1 MERPLADIRQV
12 NPDYFRTMGIP
23 LRSGRI
29 FDETDRSRRLALVSA
44 KTAESL
50 WPGQNVIGKRFRVG
64 GGDDS
69 PLIEVAGIVGDVRS
83 VSLNKGPSLT
93 VYLPYW
99 QRFYSQASLAVK
111 TVRDP
116 VGASSGIR
124 MAIRQMDPDMPV
136 PGFRT
141 MQSIVTESVAE
152 RRFQMRLVLLFA
164 VIATL
169 LAILGIYGVV
179 SYSVAQRTN
188 EMGIRIALGAQPGGI
203 TRMLLRQGLLPVAT
217 GVAVGVVASIALGRV
232 LRSLLFGVGAAD
244 PITICAVVS
253 LLAGVAAAATWLP
266 AHRATRVDPVTA
278 LRYE

>member
-1 MERPLADIRQV
+1 
-12 NPDYFRTMGIP
+12 
-23 LRSGRI
+23 
-29 FDETDRSRRLALVSA
+29 
-44 KTAESL
+44 
-50 WPGQNVIGKRFRVG
+50 
-64 GGDDS
+64 
-69 PLIEVAGIVGDVRS
+69 
-83 VSLNKGPSLT
+83 
-93 VYLPYW
+93 
-99 QRFYSQASLAVK
+99 
-111 TVRDP
+111 
-116 VGASSGIR
+116 
-124 MAIRQMDPDMPV
+124 
-136 PGFRT
+136 
-141 MQSIVTESVAE
+141 
-152 RRFQMRLVLLFA
+152 MRLVLLFA